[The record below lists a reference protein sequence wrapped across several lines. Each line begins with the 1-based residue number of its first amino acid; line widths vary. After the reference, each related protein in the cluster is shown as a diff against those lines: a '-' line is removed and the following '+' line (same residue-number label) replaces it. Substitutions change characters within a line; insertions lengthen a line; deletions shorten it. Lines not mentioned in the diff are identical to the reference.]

1 MRKVYDLVKDALTI
15 CCTSTDE
22 QYWKD
27 LAEYEVGDRVD
38 YLEFYLRR
46 IEGKYFDVVYQIC
59 YYDPALDKDVLWG
72 ELKYGISKDATD
84 CNHDLRDGSR
94 FIWLSVNNRVLYTGR
109 EYPQGPMKGQV
120 YGDDTMFLFHYL
132 DVFNLEFYH
141 ISNLDLALD
150 CNFDI
155 ARRIKGVL
163 RSKDYT
169 TILNGKRIEDRTE
182 DRPEIVSIYT
192 GSLNRDKYLSLYV
205 KQKKAIH
212 DKNRGLVLTAY
223 NKTGELL
230 ASGKEYISEFY
241 GDPKKLY
248 RLEIHFNA
256 DEVKGYVAK
265 QGLEMNPQLL
275 FDKEFLFDMYVDALS
290 RLLRFERNGEK
301 VDWGE
306 ILLS

>member
-1 MRKVYDLVKDALTI
+1 MKRVYDLVKDALTI

-46 IEGKYFDVVYQIC
+46 IEGKYFEVVYQIC
-59 YYDPALDKDVLWG
+59 YYEPDLDRDVVWG
-72 ELKYGISKDATD
+72 ELKYGLSKDDDTR
-84 CNHDLRDGSR
+84 NHDPRDGSR
-94 FIWLSVNNRVLYTGR
+94 FIWISVNNRILYTER
-109 EYPQGPMKGQV
+109 RHTSGPMKGQV
-120 YGDDTMFLFHYL
+120 CRDDAMYLPFFLRE
-132 DVFNLEFYH
+132 FNLEFYH
-141 ISNLDLALD
+141 ISNLDLAID

-163 RSKDYT
+163 RDKDFT
-169 TILNGKRIEDRTE
+169 TILNGKKIADRTE
-182 DRPEIVSIYT
+182 DRHEIVSIYT
-192 GSLNRDKYLSLYV
+192 GNLNRDKYLTLYI

-223 NKTGELL
+223 NKMGELQT
-230 ASGKEYISEFY
+230 SGKEYISEFY

-265 QGLEMNPQLL
+265 QGLEMHPQLI
-275 FDKEFLFDMYVDALS
+275 FDKEFLFDLYMDALN
-290 RLLRFERNGEK
+290 RLLRFEREGEK
-301 VDWGE
+301 VDWAE